1 MNTTSFE
8 THEVTLESCT
18 DNTHSKIT
26 NGDCRDIPFA
36 LRGGF
41 RDGMKN
47 ALEHHSKMAAAY
59 RPLVEQQ
66 RSDGGYL
73 SCPLCQTNEHVK
85 SGGTQK
91 DGTRKFRCCNNH
103 SGNTTVSSEH
113 FVIKM
118 HESWKGNFST
128 FTSFEAYN
136 LYRRLLV
143 ETIVLFIKTN
153 STESGLS
160 SYLGISKDFI
170 GMALSLALQVLQDEK
185 IKLKMDGEGDFV
197 LTFFD
202 YSGCVLSRRLSLVL
216 AKVNGQLIWKIVC
229 GSNRLTIWNFLKTI
243 KESVDKAWTIQGKDE
258 EIKYIFITDG
268 EISFVDPVGS
278 LFPDSIHIRQFHK
291 KELRGLVYTHF
302 PSSVKITG
310 EEIAQDRNQRYTI
323 SCPWNLVLE
332 EGKPNGRTLAQR
344 KRRKREEKATKKKE
358 TKHHDWGIKIW
369 PYVKYTH
376 RFPAS
381 PKKQVSRQTHKR
393 SEKTI
398 DDDGD
403 HKPFEKKATTLLSRS
418 DTELARVKVDEKCET
433 QTKQE
438 KTTSNPA
445 IEKSPEKTS
454 TYGYALRKKGKRKRR
469 VLPDPLVFES
479 IAEAKKNSIFLHIF
493 NLLAFIFGGLYIQS
507 NNVENG
513 FNVKVALKPH
523 RVMKTG
529 SNLLRLILHCQ
540 LQLKSKST
548 AELRKYFCD
557 RIAPEMIMNWIP
569 PHNEEVSEA
578 KRKKDEIARLISE
591 AHKTQQILAIT
602 YRDRYRRLTRR
613 GIQVQEYNDEY
624 IGAHCFLRGEHRTFR
639 IDRISYAYVNDNKP
653 LIFLTT

>member
-1 MNTTSFE
+1 MGTTSLE
-8 THEVTLESCT
+8 TDHLAQVSCIDDT
-18 DNTHSKIT
+18 VQGIVNEGIRS
-26 NGDCRDIPFA
+26 IPYA
-36 LRGGF
+36 LRGQF
-41 RDGMKN
+41 RKGMKN
-47 ALEHHSKMAAAY
+47 VLEHHSEMAAAY

-91 DGTRKFRCCNNH
+91 DGTRKYRCYNDH
-103 SGNTTVSSEH
+103 SGNTTVSGKH
-113 FVIKM
+113 FILAM
-118 HESWKGNFST
+118 HSGWKGNFST
-128 FTSFEAYN
+128 FTSFEAYH
-136 LYRRLLV
+136 LYRKLLV
-143 ETIVLFIKTN
+143 EAIVLFVKTN

-170 GMALSLALQVLQDEK
+170 GMALSLALQVLQDEEIELK
-185 IKLKMDGEGDFV
+185 INGEGDFV

-216 AKVNGQLIWKIVC
+216 ARVNGQLIWNIVC

-243 KESVDKAWTIQGKDE
+243 KESVEMACTIQGKDE

-268 EISFVDPVGS
+268 EISFVDPIGS

-310 EEIAQDRNQRYTI
+310 EKIAQDQNRRYTI

-332 EGKPNGRTLAQR
+332 EGKPNSRTLAQR
-344 KRRKREEKATKKKE
+344 KRRRGEEKATKKKE
-358 TKHHDWGIKIW
+358 TKHHDWSIKIW

-381 PKKQVSRQTHKR
+381 PKKEVSKQSHKL
-393 SEKTI
+393 SGKTI

-403 HKPFEKKATTLLSRS
+403 HKPLEKKATTLLSRS
-418 DTELARVKVDEKCET
+418 DTELARVKVDEKCDT

-438 KTTSNPA
+438 KTTAKPA
-445 IEKSPEKTS
+445 NEKSPEKKS
-454 TYGYALRKKGKRKRR
+454 TYGHALTKKGKRKRR
-469 VLPDPLVFES
+469 ALPNPLVFES
-479 IAEAKKNSIFLHIF
+479 IADAKKNSIFLHIF
-493 NLLAFIFGGLYIQS
+493 NLLAFVFGGLYIQS

-591 AHKTQQILAIT
+591 ANKTQQILAIT
-602 YRDRYRRLTRR
+602 YRDRYRSLTRR
-613 GIQVQEYNDEY
+613 GILVQEFDDEY
-624 IGAHCFLRGEHRTFR
+624 IGAHCFLRSEHRTFR
-639 IDRISYAYVNDNKP
+639 IDRINYAYLSDDKP
-653 LIFLTT
+653 LIFPTT